1 MKKPT
6 HSGSGQIRII
16 GGQWRG
22 RKLPVPD
29 SPGLR
34 PTTDRVRETLFNWL
48 APVMV
53 DAHCLD
59 CFAGS
64 GALGLEALSR
74 YAAQATL
81 LEMDRAVSQQLQKN
95 LATLKA
101 NNARVVNTNTLTFLS
116 QPGTPHHVVFVDP
129 PFRKGLLEETLQ
141 LLETQGWLADD
152 ALIYVESEVET
163 VCRPF
168 RRTGHCIEKRWPD
181 RSLIVCISAT
191 RKEKMMLINLGR
203 LLMLFVWAFLI
214 LNLVHPFPR
223 PLNIFVNVALVFMAL
238 MHGMQLALLKSTIPK
253 EGPQMTTGEKI
264 RIFLFGVFEL
274 LVWQKKFKN
283 KK

>member
-6 HSGSGQIRII
+6 RAPAGQIRII

-48 APVMV
+48 APSMV

-74 YAAQATL
+74 YAASATL
-81 LEMDRAVSQQLQKN
+81 LEMERGVAQTLQQN

-101 NNARVVNTNTLTFLS
+101 TNAKVVNTNTLSFLA
-116 QPGTPHHVVFVDP
+116 QQGTPHNVVFVDP
-129 PFRKGLLEETLQ
+129 PFRKGLLEETLS
-141 LLETQGWLADD
+141 LLEHNGWLADD
-152 ALIYVESEVET
+152 ALIYVESEVENGLPP
-163 VCRPF
+163 VPVHWDLHR
-168 RRTGHCIEKRWPD
+168 EKVAGQEDPMP
-181 RSLIVCISAT
+181 V
-191 RKEKMMLINLGR
+191 LINLGR
-203 LLMLFVWAFLI
+203 LLMLGVWAFLI

-223 PLNIFVNVALVFMAL
+223 PLNIFVNVALIFTSFMHALQMVMLKNGLPKDGPPMTGWQQLRVF
-238 MHGMQLALLKSTIPK
+238 I
-253 EGPQMTTGEKI
+253 
-264 RIFLFGVFEL
+264 FGVFEL
-274 LVWQKKFKN
+274 LVWMKKFKAQV

>member
-1 MKKPT
+1 MKKPN

-59 CFAGS
+59 CFTGS

-74 YAAQATL
+74 YAANATL

-101 NNARVVNTNTLTFLS
+101 AHAHVINTNTLAYLA
-116 QPGTPHHVVFVDP
+116 QKGEPHNVVFVDP
-129 PFRKGLLEETLQ
+129 PFRKGLLEETLA
-141 LLETQGWLADD
+141 LLESNGWLANE
-152 ALIYVESEVET
+152 AYIYVESEVENGLPA
-163 VCRPF
+163 VPVNWSLYR
-168 RRTGHCIEKRWPD
+168 EK
-181 RSLIVCISAT
+181 VA
-191 RKEKMMLINLGR
+191 GQVAYR
-203 LLMLFVWAFLI
+203 LYQREA
-214 LNLVHPFPR
+214 
-223 PLNIFVNVALVFMAL
+223 
-238 MHGMQLALLKSTIPK
+238 Q
-253 EGPQMTTGEKI
+253 GEH
-264 RIFLFGVFEL
+264 
-274 LVWQKKFKN
+274 N
-283 KK
+283 AD